1 MKTSKALRY
10 AQRVLAIQR
19 EIVAGHV
26 RRRNDTIVAFA
37 QTREAVSRHQS
48 AVAQH
53 HLRVIESLAR
63 ARQLTPP
70 KPVDPVKEI
79 SNRNARTLAQ
89 LGARASLRAE
99 IGHQLRAEAAQSA
112 MDRATFIQ
120 QVKQDLPE
128 ELWDESISE
137 YDRTVY
143 EGGEGGGA

>member
-1 MKTSKALRY
+1 MKTSKTLKY
-10 AQRVLAIQR
+10 AQRVLALQR
-19 EIVAGHV
+19 QIVAGHV
-26 RRRNDTIVAFA
+26 DRRNAAIVAVA
-37 QTREAVSRHQS
+37 QMRETVSRHQS
-48 AVAQH
+48 AVAH
-53 HLRVIESLAR
+53 HRLGVIETIAR
-63 ARQLTPP
+63 ARQLMPP
-70 KPVDPVKEI
+70 KPIDPVREI

-137 YDRTVY
+137 YDRRIF
-143 EGGEGGGA
+143 ESGEGGGS